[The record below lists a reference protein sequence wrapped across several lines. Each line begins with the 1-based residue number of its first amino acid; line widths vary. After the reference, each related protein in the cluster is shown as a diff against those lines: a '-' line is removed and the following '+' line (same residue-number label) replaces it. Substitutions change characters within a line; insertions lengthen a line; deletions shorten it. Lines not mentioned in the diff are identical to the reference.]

1 MSVTTP
7 VFLGLS
13 QQEIDRAYDQE
24 VWAPNVAEV
33 QARILTRS
41 AEVARL
47 TPPVTR
53 RYGPADKQFVDI
65 FAPAGARD
73 APVFIMIHGGAWRM
87 AMREAFY
94 GPAPAIISAGCV
106 FAVVGFQCLPE
117 ISLPD
122 MAGQIRAALAWIGRE
137 IAEFGGD
144 GRNLRLIGHSSGA
157 HLAAVMMTTDWTG
170 LGLDPVSLRGATL
183 LSGLY
188 DLHPVMLSARV
199 QYLKLSPDQET
210 ALSPMRQLSRLSAP
224 VSIHWGD
231 GESPEFQRQSRV
243 FADAVTGMGLAAG
256 AGVIQGR
263 NHFEMLEALN
273 DPEDPVVRA
282 MLENAKATLTNK

>member
-1 MSVTTP
+1 MSVTSP
-7 VFLGLS
+7 LFLGLS

-24 VWAPNVAEV
+24 VWAPNAAEV
-33 QARILTRS
+33 QARTLVRS

-47 TPPVTR
+47 MPPITR
-53 RYGPADKQFVDI
+53 RYGPGDKQFIDI
-65 FAPAGARD
+65 FAPGGAHG

-87 AMREAFY
+87 AMREAFH
-94 GPAPAIISAGCV
+94 GPAPAIVSAGCV
-106 FAVVGFQCLPE
+106 FAVLGFQCLPD

-122 MAGQIRAALAWIGRE
+122 MAGQIRAALVWIGRE
-137 IAEFGGD
+137 IGAFGGD

-157 HLAAVMMTTDWTG
+157 HLVAVMMTTDWTG
-170 LGLDPVSLRGATL
+170 LGLDPASLRGATL

-188 DLHPVMLSARV
+188 DLHPVMLSARGR
-199 QYLKLSPDQET
+199 YLRLSPDEVT
-210 ALSPMRQLSRLSAP
+210 KLSPMRHLGRLAGP
-224 VSIHWGD
+224 VLVYWGD

-243 FADAVTGMGLAAG
+243 FADAVGGMGLLAG
-256 AGVIQGR
+256 SGIIPRR

-282 MLENAKATLTNK
+282 MLADAKATLKNK